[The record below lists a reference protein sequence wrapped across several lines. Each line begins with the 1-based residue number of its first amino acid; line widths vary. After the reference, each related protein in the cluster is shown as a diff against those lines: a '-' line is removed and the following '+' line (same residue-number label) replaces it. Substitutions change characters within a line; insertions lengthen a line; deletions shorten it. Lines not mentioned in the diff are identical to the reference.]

1 MERRRSASRYN
12 WGRRRGHSLDTVMR
26 NDDNG
31 GKRCESSEVSQR
43 VAMRLGFTFDREE
56 LTWRVE

>member
-1 MERRRSASRYN
+1 
-12 WGRRRGHSLDTVMR
+12 MR

-31 GKRCESSEVSQR
+31 GQRCESSEVSQR

-56 LTWRVE
+56 LTWSGE